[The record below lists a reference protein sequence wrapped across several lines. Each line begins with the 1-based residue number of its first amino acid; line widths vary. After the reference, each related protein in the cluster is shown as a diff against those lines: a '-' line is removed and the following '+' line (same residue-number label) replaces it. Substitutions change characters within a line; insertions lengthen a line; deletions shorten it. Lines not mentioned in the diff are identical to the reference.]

1 MAKPRLLRRVG
12 DDSARSFA
20 VCADHVHFPLFVVSC
35 SPNLVPNSRHWVAGG
50 RDFSVARTSESS
62 NQAGTSCNC
71 PCCVQWPLVVDCS
84 L

>member
-12 DDSARSFA
+12 DDNARSFA

-62 NQAGTSCNC
+62 NQLALAVTVPAACSG
-71 PCCVQWPLVVDCS
+71 PL